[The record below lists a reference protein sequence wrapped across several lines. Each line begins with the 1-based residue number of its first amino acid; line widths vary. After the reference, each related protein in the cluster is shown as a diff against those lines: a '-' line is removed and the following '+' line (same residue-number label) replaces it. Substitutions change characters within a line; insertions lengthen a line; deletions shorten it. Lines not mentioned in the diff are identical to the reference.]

1 VGRWS
6 KRPLEALTPTATID
20 LGRAY
25 WRGRRPYRIIM
36 STEPTAY
43 RWRAMAGDVL
53 LRVTA
58 AEDRFLASIAMNQTT
73 MLAAADEMQ
82 AATTDAA
89 AWLHAHPC
97 PDPNLARHVALLL
110 DACAEVVRTA
120 QLSATEPWAESKLAM
135 VRLGRLLGLIDL
147 HSQAVNDWQQ

>member
-1 VGRWS
+1 
-6 KRPLEALTPTATID
+6 
-20 LGRAY
+20 
-25 WRGRRPYRIIM
+25 M

-53 LRVTA
+53 KRVTA
-58 AEDRFLASIAMNQTT
+58 AEDRFLASIALNQAT
-73 MLAAADEMQ
+73 MLAATDEMQ

-97 PDPNLARHVALLL
+97 PDPKLARHVALLL

-120 QLSATEPWAESKLAM
+120 QLSVTEPWAESKLAM
-135 VRLGRLLGLIDL
+135 VRLGRLLGAIDL
-147 HSQAVNDWQQ
+147 HSQAVNDWEQ

>member
-1 VGRWS
+1 
-6 KRPLEALTPTATID
+6 
-20 LGRAY
+20 
-25 WRGRRPYRIIM
+25 
-36 STEPTAY
+36 
-43 RWRAMAGDVL
+43 MAGDVL
-53 LRVTA
+53 QRVTA
-58 AEDRFLASIAMNQTT
+58 ADDRFLASIALNQTT

-110 DACAEVVRTA
+110 EACAEVVRTA
-120 QLSATEPWAESKLAM
+120 QLSATEPWAESKVAM
-135 VRLGRLLGLIDL
+135 VRLGRLLGVIDL

>member
-6 KRPLEALTPTATID
+6 ERPLEALTPTATID
-20 LGRAY
+20 SEPAY
-25 WRGRRPYRIIM
+25 RRGSQDLRTIM
-36 STEPTAY
+36 STEPTAD
-43 RWRAMAGDVL
+43 RWRAMAGEAL
-53 LRVTA
+53 QRVTA
-58 AEDRFLASIAMNQTT
+58 AEDRFSASIALNKTT

-97 PDPNLARHVALLL
+97 PDPILGRHVALLL
-110 DACAEVVRTA
+110 DACAEVVQTA

-147 HSQAVNDWQQ
+147 HARAVNDWHQ